1 MTGAPRAQLWAERH
15 QIVLYLVAIAVG
27 LIVGALIPAAHELEV
42 AISPA
47 IGVLLY
53 VTFLGVPFTRLADAF
68 RDARFLT
75 TLLLLNFVIVPVIV
89 LALSRLVAGEAALLV
104 GVLLVLLTPCIDYVI
119 VFTGIAGGAHDKL
132 IAAAPLLMIA
142 QLLLLP
148 VYLTVLAGPGVLE
161 GMEIAPFLE
170 AFVFL
175 IVIPLLLAAL
185 TQWVAPRVRWVAAV
199 ELGAVGVMVPLM
211 MITLFVVVASQ
222 AGLVLANLPGLATVI
237 PIYVVFLIV
246 MAFVGAGTSRIARLD
261 VKSAR
266 AVTFSGATRNS
277 LVVLP
282 LALALP
288 AELALVPA
296 VVVAQT
302 LVELIGM
309 TIYVRVI
316 PRLIPARRG

>member
-15 QIVLYLVAIAVG
+15 QIVLYLAAIAVG
-27 LIVGALIPAAHELEV
+27 LIVGGLIPAAHALEV
-42 AISPA
+42 AINPA

-53 VTFLGVPFTRLADAF
+53 ATFLGVPFTRLADAF
-68 RDARFLT
+68 RDARFLI
-75 TLLLLNFVIVPVIV
+75 TLLVLNFVIVPVIV
-89 LALSRLVAGEAALLV
+89 FALSRFVAGEAALLV

-119 VFTGIAGGAHDKL
+119 VFTGLAGGAHDKL

-148 VYLTVLAGPGVLE
+148 VYLTVFAGPGVLE
-161 GMEIAPFLE
+161 NIQIAPFLE
-170 AFVFL
+170 AFIFL

-185 TQWVAPRVRWVAAV
+185 TQWAAPKVRWVAAV
-199 ELGAVGVMVPLM
+199 ERTAIGVMVPLM

-246 MAFVGAGTSRIARLD
+246 MAFVGAGTSRIAQLD
-261 VKSAR
+261 AGRAR

-309 TIYVRVI
+309 TIYVRII
-316 PRLIPARRG
+316 PRLIPARRS

>member
-15 QIVLYLVAIAVG
+15 QIVLYLAAIAVG
-27 LIVGALIPAAHELEV
+27 LIAGGLIPAAHELEV
-42 AISPA
+42 AINPA

-53 VTFLGVPFTRLADAF
+53 ATFLGVPFTRLADAF

-75 TLLLLNFVIVPVIV
+75 TLLVLNFVIVPVIV
-89 LALSRLVAGEAALLV
+89 FALSRFVAGEAALLV

-119 VFTGIAGGAHDKL
+119 VFTGLAGGAHDKL

-148 VYLTVLAGPGVLE
+148 VYLPVLAGPGVLE
-161 GMEIAPFLE
+161 GIEIAPFLE

-185 TQWVAPRVRWVAAV
+185 TQWAAPKVRWVAMTERTAI
-199 ELGAVGVMVPLM
+199 GVMVPLM

-222 AGLVLANLPGLATVI
+222 AGLVLANLPDLATVI

-261 VKSAR
+261 AGSAR

-302 LVELIGM
+302 LVELVGM

-316 PRLIPARRG
+316 PRLIPARRS

>member
-1 MTGAPRAQLWAERH
+1 MTGTPRAQLWAERH
-15 QIVLYLVAIAVG
+15 QIVLYLAAIAAG
-27 LIVGALIPAAHELEV
+27 LIVGGLIPAAHELEV

-53 VTFLGVPFTRLADAF
+53 ATFLGVPFTRLADAF
-68 RDARFLT
+68 RDAKFLT
-75 TLLLLNFVIVPVIV
+75 TLLVLNFVIVPVIV
-89 LALSRLVAGEAALLV
+89 FALSRFVAGEAALLV

-119 VFTGIAGGAHDKL
+119 VFTGLAGGAHDKL

-161 GMEIAPFLE
+161 SIEIAPFLD

-175 IVIPLLLAAL
+175 IVIPLLSAAL
-185 TQWVAPRVRWVAAV
+185 TQWAAPRVRWVAMIERTAI
-199 ELGAVGVMVPLM
+199 GVMVPLM
-211 MITLFVVVASQ
+211 LITLFVVVASQ

-246 MAFVGAGTSRIARLD
+246 MAVVGAGTSRIARLD
-261 VKSAR
+261 ARSAR

>member
-1 MTGAPRAQLWAERH
+1 MSRSVRAQEWADRH
-15 QIVLYLVAIAVG
+15 QIVLYLAAIAVG
-27 LIVGALIPAAHELEV
+27 LLIGGLIPAAHVLEA
-42 AISPA
+42 AINPA

-53 VTFLGVPFTRLADAF
+53 ATFLGVPFTRLAEAF
-68 RDARFLT
+68 RDARFLI
-75 TLLLLNFVIVPVIV
+75 TLLVVNFVIVPVIV
-89 LALSRLVAGEAALLV
+89 FALSRFVATDAALLI

-119 VFTGIAGGAHDKL
+119 VFAGIAGGSHEKL
-132 IAAAPLLMIA
+132 IAAAPLLMIV

-148 VYLTVLAGPGVLE
+148 LYLTVLTGPGVLE
-161 GMEIAPFLE
+161 GIQIAPFVE

-175 IVIPLLLAAL
+175 ILLPLLLAAI
-185 TQWVAPRVRWVAAV
+185 TQWASSRARWAAGV
-199 ELGAVGVMVPLM
+199 ERAAVGVMVPLM

-222 AGLVLANLPGLATVI
+222 AGIVLANLAGIGGVI
-237 PIYVVFLIV
+237 PIYAVFLIV
-246 MAFVGAGTSRIARLD
+246 MAFVGAGVSRVIRLGVRD
-261 VKSAR
+261 AR

-296 VVVAQT
+296 VVVTQT

-316 PRLIPARRG
+316 PRLIPLSRT

>member
-15 QIVLYLVAIAVG
+15 QIVLYLAAIAAG
-27 LIVGALIPAAHELEV
+27 LIAGGLIPAAHALEV
-42 AISPA
+42 AINPA

-53 VTFLGVPFTRLADAF
+53 ATFLGVPFTRLADAF

-75 TLLLLNFVIVPVIV
+75 TLLLVNFIIVPVIV
-89 LALSRLVAGEAALLV
+89 FALSRFVAGEAALLV

-119 VFTGIAGGAHDKL
+119 VFTGLAGGAHDKL

-148 VYLTVLAGPGVLE
+148 VYLTALAGPGVLE
-161 GMEIAPFLE
+161 GIEIAPFLE

-175 IVIPLLLAAL
+175 IVIPFLLAAL
-185 TQWVAPRVRWVAAV
+185 TQWAAARVRWVAGIERTAI
-199 ELGAVGVMVPLM
+199 GVMVPLM

-222 AGLVLANLPGLATVI
+222 AGLVLANLPSLATVI
-237 PIYVVFLIV
+237 PIYAVFLIV
-246 MAFVGAGTSRIARLD
+246 MAFVGTGTSRIARLD
-261 VKSAR
+261 VPSSR

-282 LALALP
+282 LALALTT
-288 AELALVPA
+288 ELALVPA

-316 PRLIPARRG
+316 PRLIPVRRS

>member
-1 MTGAPRAQLWAERH
+1 MAQLWAERH
-15 QIVLYLVAIAVG
+15 QIVLYLTAIAVG
-27 LIVGALIPAAHELEV
+27 LIIGGLVPAAHVLGV
-42 AISPA
+42 TINPA

-53 VTFLGVPFTRLADAF
+53 ATFLGVPFTRLADAF
-68 RDARFLT
+68 RDGRFLI
-75 TLLLLNFVIVPVIV
+75 TLLVVNFLIVPVLV
-89 LALSRLVAGEAALLV
+89 FALSRFVAGEAALLV

-132 IAAAPLLMIA
+132 IAAAPLLMIG

-148 VYLTVLAGPGVLE
+148 VYLTVIAGPGVT
-161 GMEIAPFLE
+161 GGIEIAPFVE
-170 AFVFL
+170 AFIFL
-175 IVIPLLLAAL
+175 IVVPLLLAAL
-185 TQWVAPRVRWVAAV
+185 TQWAAPRVRWVAGIERV
-199 ELGAVGVMVPLM
+199 GAGVMVPLM

-222 AGLVLANLPGLATVI
+222 AGLVLSNLPGLAAVI

-246 MAFVGAGTSRIARLD
+246 MAFVGAGASRIARLNTR
-261 VKSAR
+261 SAR

-288 AELALVPA
+288 VEFALVPA

-302 LVELIGM
+302 LVELVGM
-309 TIYVRVI
+309 TIYVRGI
-316 PRLIPARRG
+316 PRLIPARRN

>member
-15 QIVLYLVAIAVG
+15 QIVLYLAAITAG
-27 LIVGALIPAAHELEV
+27 LIFGGLIPAADELEV
-42 AISPA
+42 AINPA

-53 VTFLGVPFTRLADAF
+53 ATFLGVPFARLADAF
-68 RDARFLT
+68 RDGRFLI
-75 TLLLLNFVIVPVIV
+75 TLLVLNFVIVPVIV
-89 LALSRLVAGEAALLV
+89 FVLSRFVAGEAGLLV

-119 VFTGIAGGAHDKL
+119 VFTGLAGGAHDKL

-161 GMEIAPFLE
+161 GIEIAPFLE
-170 AFVFL
+170 AFIFL

-185 TQWVAPRVRWVAAV
+185 TQWAAAKVRWVAAI
-199 ELGAVGVMVPLM
+199 ERTAIGVMVPLM
-211 MITLFVVVASQ
+211 MITLFIVVASQ

-261 VKSAR
+261 VQSAR

-316 PRLIPARRG
+316 PRLIPTRRS